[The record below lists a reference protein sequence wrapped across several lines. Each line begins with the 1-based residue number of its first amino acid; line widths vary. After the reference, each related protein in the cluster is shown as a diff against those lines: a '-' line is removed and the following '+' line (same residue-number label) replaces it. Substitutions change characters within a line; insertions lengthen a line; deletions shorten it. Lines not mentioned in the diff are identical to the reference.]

1 MRLLLNTEAYPDY
14 TQDQLVEWMGLLPHW
29 VADYVEDGGD
39 EEGLDLVDHMTEAYG
54 FGKLY
59 QFKGKVLPN
68 GTYTY
73 PEDDDLNP
81 IAKVKLKKGDVY
93 FYPYGMVALPTDN
106 GHYVTRMD

>member
-14 TQDQLVEWMGLLPHW
+14 TQDQLVEWLGILPHW
-29 VADYVEDGGD
+29 VAEYAAVEDG
-39 EEGLDLVDHMTEAYG
+39 DLIEHMTDCYG
-54 FGKLY
+54 FGSLY
-59 QFKGKVLPN
+59 KFKGEVLDD

-73 PEDDDLNP
+73 PEDDDLEP

-93 FYPYGMVALPTDN
+93 FYPYAMIALPTKD